1 MPLEIH
7 GESHIFPKSYPEYN
21 PEETISSGAGKVS
34 TESVKFNFVHD
45 VESLWWIIVW
55 IIFHRLKV
63 STSPVSNIFTV
74 GPMPHNHRRTFF
86 TANAAEPMYLHDLIH
101 ASLRSCGTHE
111 FLSTYNRQLLN
122 FYGKRNT
129 ENQEIYCK
137 IVYYPVWDTL
147 QKWIKKIRDSS
158 WELKDLSQ
166 RGSADAQELGK
177 RPRSRNDTDG
187 GATGRRGSV
196 EGPSES
202 KKQKPGEDE
211 AEANVV
217 EDMARI
223 VCEEWNPRI
232 QRL

>member
-7 GESHIFPKSYPEYN
+7 AGHHIFPKSRPQYDPEV
-21 PEETISSGAGKVS
+21 TIYSDEAS

-63 STSPVSNIFTV
+63 SMSLVLGIFTV
-74 GPMPHNHRRTFF
+74 DHGPHRDRWQFF
-86 TANAAEPMYLHDLIH
+86 IADAGKPMYLHGLMH
-101 ASLRSCGTHE
+101 ASLRSCRAHI
-111 FLSTYNRQLLN
+111 FLYAYNCQLLN
-122 FYGKRNT
+122 FYQLHNT
-129 ENQEIYCK
+129 ENQEIYSK
-137 IVYYPVWDTL
+137 IVYYPVWDAM
-147 QKWIKKIRDSS
+147 QRWIKSIRDSS
-158 WELKDLSQ
+158 LELKDLSQ
-166 RGSADAQELGK
+166 CGSADAPELGK
-177 RPRSRNDTDG
+177 RARSRNDTDG

-211 AEANVV
+211 AGANMV